1 MPPTSSERYAVVSCH
16 VERPLDDAVWCRFS
30 SLQAAA
36 PGGLGIAALIRP
48 PDAAAGEL
56 DEELWLERAR
66 EAVARAPLG
75 HHTHFTSPTHARP
88 TGGETGARV
97 LREGAW
103 LRERGLE
110 PTLFCGGGWYTDR
123 SVAEACAELGYVD
136 CTPRA
141 TRPPY
146 LPADAAWAELVD
158 PAVLRLDNDR
168 DDQSQTAGRL
178 PVIPT
183 THGAGDLARALVRPS
198 RLPPRVH
205 AYFHDTDLVSPVR
218 RALIVNAL
226 RLLGRLRPATG
237 LDALASDVRAAAPET
252 SWESVARGEAAA
264 GRA

>member
-1 MPPTSSERYAVVSCH
+1 MVSCH

-97 LREGAW
+97 RREGAW
-103 LRERGLE
+103 LRDQGLS

-136 CTPRA
+136 CTPRT
-141 TRPPY
+141 TRPRY
-146 LPADAAWAELVD
+146 LPPGAAWAELAT
-158 PAVLRLDNDR
+158 PTVLLLDNASNSLL
-168 DDQSQTAGRL
+168 QASVRL

-183 THGAGDLARALVRPS
+183 THGVGDLVRALVRPGG
-198 RLPPRVH
+198 LPPSLH

-218 RALIVNAL
+218 RSLILNAL
-226 RLLGRLRPATG
+226 RLLGRLRPASD
-237 LDALASDVRAAAPET
+237 LDALAVHVRMSAPKT
-252 SWESVARGEAAA
+252 TWDAVARGEGAA